1 MLRQRRIDDRQ
12 ALFHIL
18 SFLVGAIVVI
28 SYLSI
33 TSGGLNNALTIL
45 VFLTICTL
53 GIGLVIIS
61 IIAWL
66 VGMIIVGP
74 IWFPVL
80 LYLNRNSA
88 RRETSFDR
96 VQQESPLITPNETVP
111 RQERN
116 SLTPNQIAVIE
127 YMRKGSSYG
136 WSNSQITNR
145 LKVQGWS
152 DEDIESAQRIISN
165 SAG

>member
-1 MLRQRRIDDRQ
+1 MLRERRIDDKQ

-18 SFLVGAIVVI
+18 SFLVGAIVVF
-28 SYLSI
+28 SYLSVI
-33 TSGGLNNALTIL
+33 SGGINNAVAIL
-45 VFLTICTL
+45 IGLTICTL
-53 GIGLVIIS
+53 GIGLVIFAV
-61 IIAWL
+61 IAWL
-66 VGMIIVGP
+66 VGMIIVAP

-88 RRETSFDR
+88 RRETSSDR
-96 VQQESPLITPNETVP
+96 LQQESPLMTPNETVP
-111 RQERN
+111 RQERS
-116 SLTPNQIAVIE
+116 SLTPNQIALIE

-152 DEDIESAQRIISN
+152 DEDIESAERIISN
-165 SAG
+165 R

>member
-1 MLRQRRIDDRQ
+1 MLRERRIDDQQ

-33 TSGGLNNALTIL
+33 TSGGVNNALTIL

-53 GIGLVIIS
+53 GIGLILLSV
-61 IIAWL
+61 IAWL
-66 VGMIIVGP
+66 VGMVIVAP

-80 LYLNRNSA
+80 FYLHRNSA
-88 RRETSFDR
+88 TRETNFNR
-96 VQQESPLITPNETVP
+96 LQQESPLVTPNETAP
-111 RQERN
+111 RQERI
-116 SLTPNQIAVIE
+116 SLTPNQIALIE

-136 WSNSQITNR
+136 WSDSQITNR

-152 DEDIESAQRIISN
+152 DEDIESAQRLINNRLS
-165 SAG
+165 